1 MIAIRVTPRNEKAMA
16 PVSATP
22 VMQEVGVKNV
32 IPVILGT
39 SVKIAIW
46 ATTRLD
52 LLVLRGIALP
62 LAPKPESPMAF
73 VSVCLVLWGPA
84 VRTVPL
90 GIQAQPVANVCQ
102 VTTWMETMG
111 VWRVFVPH
119 MELKQKL
126 VVHASA
132 KLDSLVLSVTGVT
145 LLTTG
150 LTIIAMVRCS
160 S

>member
-1 MIAIRVTPRNEKAMA
+1 MIAIRVTQRNEKAMA

-22 VMQEVGVKNV
+22 VMQEVGVENV

-52 LLVLRGIALP
+52 LLVLRGIAPP

-90 GIQAQPVANVCQ
+90 GIQVQPVANVCQ